1 MLISLSQK
9 RKMINNE
16 WHPLKNKYMK
26 YIKNISI
33 VLVIFSLFFISCET
47 QNKKTTDNS
56 ATTKS
61 DPLLS
66 WNDVTSKNNII
77 AYVSEVTNPKSENF
91 IPIKDRIATFD
102 NDGNLWSEQP
112 VYFQLFFVID
122 RVKAMA
128 SEHPEWKNQQPFK
141 AVLENDMKAL
151 KKQGEHGL
159 VQLMIATHSGNTTK
173 EFKKYVQD
181 WIKTA
186 KHPTKNVGYDKLVY
200 QPMLELL
207 QYLRDNDFK
216 TYVVSGGGVDFMRA
230 FVTEI
235 YGIPEEQIIGSR
247 IKTEFDY
254 NNGNPV
260 IRRLPALDYNDDK
273 EGKPLNIQ
281 KIIGKKPVFSS
292 GNSDGDLQMMQWTA
306 SNKYKSFMLYVH
318 HTDGEREWA
327 YDRDSHIGRLDKG
340 LDQALKDGWT
350 VIDMKKDWKV
360 IYPPR

>member
-1 MLISLSQK
+1 MKQ
-9 RKMINNE
+9 
-16 WHPLKNKYMK
+16 LKNT
-26 YIKNISI
+26 I
-33 VLVIFSLFFISCET
+33 LVGILFSLIFISCET
-47 QNKKTTDNS
+47 SKKENQDTQTAS
-56 ATTKS
+56 TETVML
-61 DPLLS
+61 PS

-77 AYVSEVTNPKSENF
+77 AYVSDVTNSESENF

-112 VYFQLFFVID
+112 AYFQLFFTID
-122 RVKAMA
+122 RIKAMA
-128 SEHPEWKNQQPFK
+128 DTHPEWKTQQPFK
-141 AVLENDMKAL
+141 AVLENDMAEL
-151 KKQGEHGL
+151 GKQGQRGL
-159 VQLMIATHSGNTTK
+159 LQLLMVTHSENTTE
-173 EFKKYVQD
+173 EFKSEVQE
-181 WIKTA
+181 WVKTA
-186 KHPTKNVGYDKLVY
+186 KHPTKNVTYDKLVF

-254 NNGNPV
+254 NDGNPV
-260 IRRLPALDYNDDK
+260 IRRLPELDFIDDK
-273 EGKPLNIQ
+273 DGKPLNIQ

-318 HTDGEREWA
+318 HTDSVREWA

-340 LDQALKDGWT
+340 LDQAQKDGWT
-350 VIDMKKDWKV
+350 VIDMKNDWKV
-360 IYPPR
+360 VYPYELNN